1 MRYNDRR
8 FSIEGGAGLMGKY
21 QLKSR
26 KEGSVITLLEVDT
39 ECRAWYV
46 KADDKDAAVKTL
58 ISMGES
64 IRCLESIYVNG
75 DDMTED
81 ILSAFSAAIKTSYP
95 EEFMPE
101 SETDDFAPQGSYMPP
116 EEMMPDD
123 VPPPDEYGYEE
134 AGAAPLSPLPSA
146 EEIEAAASQSGRE
159 EASIA
164 DERPS
169 ELAMPDILPDLASVL
184 PKTAFVSSSKKNASG
199 AVNGMYLGKKH
210 ITGNPVEIR
219 TITDEADG
227 VVFVGTVINCE
238 MRELRSKKKLFLMS
252 LADETN
258 GISCKKFFDRPE
270 EAGGLEELKAGMA
283 VKVRGN
289 VRFDKYSGGLVLE
302 LQQVEKGEIIKIDHE
317 DDYPTPRVELHLH
330 TKMSLDGLIDNE
342 EIIKTAAKWHHPA
355 VAITDHGVIQAFP
368 KIQDLADKYKQKV
381 IYGME
386 GYMIEDI
393 PADPDTDRQ
402 QYNHIII
409 LAKNV
414 TGLRNLYRMVTLSH
428 LKFYRKRPLI
438 PKPILKELHEG
449 LIYGSA
455 CVMGEF
461 FRAVLAGKSDEEL
474 IEMAKFYDYLE
485 VQPLGNNEFLI
496 NDDKFAEVNSEK
508 DLQDLN
514 RKVIEI
520 GEKAGRPVCATSD
533 AHYMFAEDQ
542 RNRDIL
548 LSNWEKPG
556 KIESH
561 PPVYIRTT
569 QEMLDEFSYLPK
581 EKALEIVV
589 ENTRRIADEC
599 EVLHP
604 LAEEWK
610 SYNPKISGADEKLV
624 EMCYSNA
631 KAIYGDPLPKEVQER
646 LTLELTPI
654 IKHGYGVL
662 YYIAHKLV
670 KHSNDRGYLV
680 GSRGSVGSSFVATM
694 SGITEVNPL
703 PPHYVCPNCHWTH
716 FYTDGSVGGGFDL
729 PDKACPECGHPLNK
743 NGHNIPFAV
752 FLGFDGDKVP
762 DIDLNFSSGDD
773 QGVAHKYTEELFG
786 RDNVFRAGTIA
797 GIQDKTAYGFVKKY
811 AENRGL
817 TFNDIFIEK
826 LSAGVAGVKRTT
838 GQHPAGIMVCP
849 RDMDIHNFTP
859 LQYAANKK
867 YLKDEEGNR
876 IPGTI
881 TTHFDY
887 HSISGR
893 MLKLDILGHDD
904 PKVIRM
910 LQDITG
916 IDPLKIPFD
925 DKKTLSLFSSTEAL
939 GLTPQQLGAV
949 IGNKGITVGAL
960 GLPEYGTPFVRG
972 MLEDTRPKN
981 FSELVR
987 ISGFSHGTD
996 VWLNNA
1002 QDLIRSGTV
1011 KLEEAISTRDDVM
1024 NYLIEHGV
1032 RPLTAFKVMENV
1044 RKGKGLEKG
1053 GFNNKAELDA
1063 AHVPQWFIDS
1073 CLKIGYLFPRAHAV
1087 AYVMMAFR
1095 IAWFKVY
1102 QPLAYYAAY
1111 FTIRAEGFFNAP
1123 VILKGLESQKA
1134 ELARIAAL
1142 EHSTAVEKGNATVIE
1157 VTAEMYLRGME
1168 FLPIDLD
1175 RSDASEF
1182 KMVDGKLLP
1191 PFNCIP
1197 ALGDAVAKEIVRA
1210 RGEHLFTSKEDLKKR
1225 GKVSQSIID
1234 TMDSMGILKNMP
1246 DEEQISLFSF

>member
-1 MRYNDRR
+1 
-8 FSIEGGAGLMGKY
+8 MGKY
-21 QLKSR
+21 RLQARS
-26 KEGSVITLLEVDT
+26 ENAPITLLEVDT
-39 ECRAWYV
+39 ECRAWYIRADHEESAL
-46 KADDKDAAVKTL
+46 KALRDMGAAIAGVET
-58 ISMGES
+58 IYINGED
-64 IRCLESIYVNG
+64 R
-75 DDMTED
+75 TED
-81 ILSAFSAAIKTSYP
+81 IFAPVQESSGQDFGP
-95 EEFMPE
+95 EDIPLPDDEPE
-101 SETDDFAPQGSYMPP
+101 SGGQEIPDMPP
-116 EEMMPDD
+116 PEMYSEP
-123 VPPPDEYGYEE
+123 
-134 AGAAPLSPLPSA
+134 AGLPSIEDLENLEREDAAAP
-146 EEIEAAASQSGRE
+146 AAPEGKPAL
-159 EASIA
+159 
-164 DERPS
+164 D
-169 ELAMPDILPDLASVL
+169 MPDILPDLTSVL
-184 PKTAFVSSSKKNASG
+184 PKSAFAKPAKASSKNSAADG
-199 AVNGMYLGKKH
+199 IYLGKKH
-210 ITGNPVEIR
+210 ITGDSVDIKD
-219 TITDEADG
+219 ITKETDG
-227 VVFVGTVINCE
+227 VILTGTVIQCE
-238 MRELRSKKKLFLMS
+238 VRELRSKKKLFIMS

-258 GISCKKFFDRPE
+258 GIPCKKFFERPE
-270 EAGGLEELKAGMA
+270 EAEAVESLKPGTVVRA
-283 VKVRGN
+283 RGN
-289 VRFDKYSGGLVLE
+289 VRLDKYSGGLVLD
-302 LQQVEKGEIIKIDHE
+302 LSQLEKSEAVKINHE

-342 EIIKTAAKWHHPA
+342 EIIKTAKKWNHPA

-368 KIQDLADKYKQKV
+368 KIQDLAEKYKQKV

-386 GYMIEDI
+386 GYMIEKI
-393 PADPDTDRQ
+393 PEDADADRQ

-409 LAKNV
+409 LSKNI

-428 LKFYRKRPLI
+428 LKYYRKRPLI
-438 PKPILKELHEG
+438 PKPILEEYHEG

-461 FRAVLAGKSDEEL
+461 FRAVLAEKSDEEL
-474 IEMAKFYDYLE
+474 IELAKFYDYLE

-496 NDDKFAEVNSEK
+496 NEDKYPKINSKK

-520 GEKAGRPVCATSD
+520 GRKAGRPVCATSD

-561 PPVYIRTT
+561 PPVFIRTT
-569 QEMLDEFSYLPK
+569 QEMLDEFDYLPPETAK
-581 EKALEIVV
+581 EIVV
-589 ENTRRIADEC
+589 DNTRKIAEQC
-599 EVLHP
+599 EVLRP

-610 SYNPKISGADEKLV
+610 SYNPKISGADKKLV
-624 EMCYSNA
+624 DMCYENA
-631 KAIYGDPLPKEVQER
+631 KAIYGDPLPEEVQER

-703 PPHYVCPNCHWTH
+703 PPHYVCPECHWTQ
-716 FYTDGSVGGGFDL
+716 FFTDGSVGGGFDL
-729 PDKACPECGHPLNK
+729 PDKKCPRCGADLKK

-916 IDPLKIPFD
+916 IDPMSIPFD
-925 DKKTLSLFSSTEAL
+925 DPKTLSLFQSTEAL
-939 GLTPQQLGAV
+939 GITPKQLADT

-1002 QDLIRSGTV
+1002 QDLIKNGTV
-1011 KLEEAISTRDDVM
+1011 KLEEAISTRDDIM
-1024 NYLIEHGV
+1024 NYLIVHGV
-1032 RPLTAFKVMENV
+1032 KPLTAFKVMENV
-1044 RKGKGLEKG
+1044 RKGKGLEKNG
-1053 GFNNKAELDA
+1053 SNNRAELDA
-1063 AHVPQWFIDS
+1063 AHVPMWFIES
-1073 CLKIGYLFPRAHAV
+1073 CQKIGYLFPRAHAV

-1111 FTIRAEGFFNAP
+1111 FTIRAEGSFNAP
-1123 VILKGLESQKA
+1123 VILKGLAAQKA

-1142 EHSTAVEKGNATVIE
+1142 EHPTAVEKGNATVIE
-1157 VTAEMYLRGME
+1157 VAAEMYLRGME
-1168 FLPIDLD
+1168 FMPISLEH
-1175 RSDASEF
+1175 SDASAF
-1182 KMVDGKLLP
+1182 KIVGGRLLP

-1210 RGEHLFTSKEDLKKR
+1210 RDEHVFTSKEDLKKR
-1225 GKVSQSIID
+1225 GKVSQSIVD
-1234 TMDSMGILKNMP
+1234 TMESMGILKGLP
-1246 DEEQISLFSF
+1246 EEEQISLFSF

>member
-1 MRYNDRR
+1 
-8 FSIEGGAGLMGKY
+8 MGKY
-21 QLKSR
+21 RLKSR
-26 KEGSVITLLEVDT
+26 QAGSVITLMEIDT
-39 ECRAWYV
+39 ESRAWYI
-46 KADDKDAAVKTL
+46 KADHKEAALKALKD
-58 ISMGES
+58 MGPALACVET
-64 IRCLESIYVNG
+64 IYING
-75 DDMTED
+75 DDV
-81 ILSAFSAAIKTSYP
+81 SSVV
-95 EEFMPE
+95 
-101 SETDDFAPQGSYMPP
+101 FAPAPMMDPDMPP
-116 EEMMPDD
+116 VDFPPSEEPMESYSLAPDIPVFPTADDIAAAQEAEMAMPAMA
-123 VPPPDEYGYEE
+123 EE
-134 AGAAPLSPLPSA
+134 TPMPGISMPSSLPSL
-146 EEIEAAASQSGRE
+146 S
-159 EASIA
+159 
-164 DERPS
+164 
-169 ELAMPDILPDLASVL
+169 SVL
-184 PKTAFVSSSKKNASG
+184 PKSAFIAPAPAAKKSG
-199 AVNGMYLGKKH
+199 AVNGIYLGRKH
-210 ITGNPVEIR
+210 ITGEAIEIR
-219 TITDEADG
+219 NVNEEKDG
-227 VVFVGTVINCE
+227 VIFVGTVISIE
-238 MRELRSKKKLFLMS
+238 VRELRSKKKLLLMN

-258 GISCKKFFDRPE
+258 GIPCKKFFDRPE
-270 EAGGLEELKAGMA
+270 EAEAVKSLKPGTT

-289 VRFDKYSGGLVLE
+289 VRLDKYSGGLVLE
-302 LQQVEKGEIIKIDHE
+302 LSQMEKGETVKIDHE
-317 DDYPTPRVELHLH
+317 DNYETPRVELHLH

-368 KIQDLADKYKQKV
+368 KIQDLADKYHQKV

-386 GYMIEDI
+386 GYMIDEI
-393 PADPDTDRQ
+393 PADPDADRQ
-402 QYNHIII
+402 QYGHIII
-409 LAKNV
+409 LAKNI

-438 PKPILKELHEG
+438 PKPILEELHEG

-461 FRAVLAGKSDEEL
+461 FRAVLAGESDEEL
-474 IEMAKFYDYLE
+474 IQKAKFYDYLE

-496 NDDKFAEVNSEK
+496 NDDKYGKINTKK
-508 DLQDLN
+508 DLEDLN
-514 RKVIEI
+514 CKVIEI
-520 GEKAGRPVCATSD
+520 ADKAGMPCCATSD

-581 EKALEIVV
+581 EKAIEIVV
-589 ENTRRIADEC
+589 TNTRKIAEQC
-599 EVLHP
+599 EVLKP

-610 SYNPKISGADEKLV
+610 SYNPKIAGADEKLV
-624 EMCYSNA
+624 KMCYDNA
-631 KAIYGDPLPKEVQER
+631 KAIYGDPLPKVVQDR

-654 IKHGYGVL
+654 INHGYGVL

-703 PPHYVCPNCHWTH
+703 PPHYVCPKCHWTH
-716 FYTDGSVGGGFDL
+716 FFEDGSVGGGFDL
-729 PDKACPECGHPLNK
+729 PDKKCPKCGSNLAK
-743 NGHNIPFAV
+743 NGHDIPFAV

-867 YLKDEEGNR
+867 YLKDENGR
-876 IPGTI
+876 QIPGTI

-925 DKKTLSLFSSTEAL
+925 DQKTLSLFSSPEAL
-939 GLTPQQLGAV
+939 GLTPDELASA
-949 IGNKGITVGAL
+949 IGNKGVTVGAL

-1002 QDLIRSGTV
+1002 QDLIKNGVV
-1011 KLEEAISTRDDVM
+1011 KLEDAISTRDDVM
-1024 NYLIEHGV
+1024 NYLIQHGV
-1032 RPLTAFKVMENV
+1032 KPLTSFKVMENV

-1053 GFNNKAELDA
+1053 GSNNRAELDA

-1111 FTIRAEGFFNAP
+1111 FTIRAEGSFNAP
-1123 VILKGLESQKA
+1123 VILRGLASMKQ

-1142 EHSTAVEKGNATVIE
+1142 DKPTAVEKGNATVIE
-1157 VTAEMYLRGME
+1157 VAAEMYLRGLS
-1168 FLPIDLD
+1168 FLPIDLEK
-1175 RSDASEF
+1175 SDASQF
-1182 KMVDGKLLP
+1182 LMVDGKLLP

-1197 ALGDAVAKEIVRA
+1197 ALGDAVAKEIVLA
-1210 RGEHLFTSKEDLKKR
+1210 RQDHPFTSKEDLKKR

-1234 TMDSMGILKNMP
+1234 TLDSMGVLKGLP
-1246 DEEQISLFSF
+1246 EEEQMSLFAF

>member
-1 MRYNDRR
+1 
-8 FSIEGGAGLMGKY
+8 MGKY
-21 QLKSR
+21 RLQARS
-26 KEGSVITLLEVDT
+26 ENAPITLLEVDT
-39 ECRAWYV
+39 ECRAWYIRADHEESAL
-46 KADDKDAAVKTL
+46 KALRDMGAAIAGVET
-58 ISMGES
+58 IYINGED
-64 IRCLESIYVNG
+64 R
-75 DDMTED
+75 TED
-81 ILSAFSAAIKTSYP
+81 IFAPVQESSGQDFGP
-95 EEFMPE
+95 EDIPLPDDEPE
-101 SETDDFAPQGSYMPP
+101 SGGQEIPDMPP
-116 EEMMPDD
+116 PEMYSEP
-123 VPPPDEYGYEE
+123 
-134 AGAAPLSPLPSA
+134 AGLPSIEDLENLEREDAAAP
-146 EEIEAAASQSGRE
+146 AAPEGKPAL
-159 EASIA
+159 
-164 DERPS
+164 D
-169 ELAMPDILPDLASVL
+169 MPDILPDLTSVL
-184 PKTAFVSSSKKNASG
+184 PKSAFAKPAKASSKNSAADG
-199 AVNGMYLGKKH
+199 IYLGKKH
-210 ITGNPVEIR
+210 ITGDSVDIKD
-219 TITDEADG
+219 ITKETDG
-227 VVFVGTVINCE
+227 VILTGTVIQCE
-238 MRELRSKKKLFLMS
+238 VRELRSKKKLFIMS

-258 GISCKKFFDRPE
+258 GIPCKKFFERPE
-270 EAGGLEELKAGMA
+270 EAEAVESLKPGTVVRA
-283 VKVRGN
+283 RGN
-289 VRFDKYSGGLVLE
+289 VRLDKYSGGLVLE
-302 LQQVEKGEIIKIDHE
+302 LSQLEKSEAVKINHE

-342 EIIKTAAKWHHPA
+342 EIIKTAKKWNHPA

-368 KIQDLADKYKQKV
+368 KIQDLAEKYKQKV

-386 GYMIEDI
+386 GYMIEKI
-393 PADPDTDRQ
+393 PEDADADRQ

-409 LAKNV
+409 LSKNI

-428 LKFYRKRPLI
+428 LKYYRKRPLI
-438 PKPILKELHEG
+438 PKPILEEYHEG

-461 FRAVLAGKSDEEL
+461 FRAVLAEKSDEEL
-474 IEMAKFYDYLE
+474 IELAKFYDYLE

-496 NDDKFAEVNSEK
+496 NEDKYPKINSKK

-520 GEKAGRPVCATSD
+520 GRKAGRPVCATSD

-561 PPVYIRTT
+561 PPVFIRTT
-569 QEMLDEFSYLPK
+569 QEMLDEFDYLPPETAK
-581 EKALEIVV
+581 EIVV
-589 ENTRRIADEC
+589 DNTRKIAEQC
-599 EVLHP
+599 EVLRP

-610 SYNPKISGADEKLV
+610 SYNPKISGADKKLV
-624 EMCYSNA
+624 DMCYENA
-631 KAIYGDPLPKEVQER
+631 KAIYGDPLPEEVQER

-703 PPHYVCPNCHWTH
+703 PPHYVCPECHWTQ
-716 FYTDGSVGGGFDL
+716 FFTDGSVGGGFDL
-729 PDKACPECGHPLNK
+729 PDKKCPRCGADLKK

-867 YLKDEEGNR
+867 YLKDEKGNR

-916 IDPLKIPFD
+916 IDPMSIPFD
-925 DKKTLSLFSSTEAL
+925 DPKTLSLFQSTEAL
-939 GLTPQQLGAV
+939 GITPKQLADT
-949 IGNKGITVGAL
+949 IGNKGVTVGAL

-1002 QDLIRSGTV
+1002 QDLIKNGTV
-1011 KLEEAISTRDDVM
+1011 KLEEAISTRDDIM
-1024 NYLIEHGV
+1024 NYLIVHGV
-1032 RPLTAFKVMENV
+1032 KPLTAFKVMENV
-1044 RKGKGLEKG
+1044 RKGKGLEKNG
-1053 GFNNKAELDA
+1053 SNNRAELDA
-1063 AHVPQWFIDS
+1063 AHVPMWFIES
-1073 CLKIGYLFPRAHAV
+1073 CQKIGYLFPRAHAV

-1111 FTIRAEGFFNAP
+1111 FTIRAEGSFNAP
-1123 VILKGLESQKA
+1123 VILKGLAAQKA

-1142 EHSTAVEKGNATVIE
+1142 EHPTAVEKGNATVIE
-1157 VTAEMYLRGME
+1157 VAAEMYLRGME
-1168 FLPIDLD
+1168 FMPISLEH
-1175 RSDASEF
+1175 SDASAF
-1182 KMVDGKLLP
+1182 KIVEGRLLP

-1210 RGEHLFTSKEDLKKR
+1210 RDEHVFTSKEDLKKR
-1225 GKVSQSIID
+1225 GKVSQSIVD
-1234 TMDSMGILKNMP
+1234 TMESMGILKGLP
-1246 DEEQISLFSF
+1246 EEEQISLFSF

>member
-1 MRYNDRR
+1 
-8 FSIEGGAGLMGKY
+8 MGKY
-21 QLKSR
+21 RLKSR
-26 KEGSVITLLEVDT
+26 QAGSVITLMEIDT
-39 ECRAWYV
+39 ESRAWYI
-46 KADDKDAAVKTL
+46 KADHKEAALKALKD
-58 ISMGES
+58 MGPALSCVET
-64 IRCLESIYVNG
+64 IYING
-75 DDMTED
+75 DDV
-81 ILSAFSAAIKTSYP
+81 SSVV
-95 EEFMPE
+95 
-101 SETDDFAPQGSYMPP
+101 FAPAAPMMDTDMPPVDFPPP
-116 EEMMPDD
+116 EEPMESYSLAPDIPVFPTADDIAAAQEAEMAVPAMAEETPMPGISM
-123 VPPPDEYGYEE
+123 P
-134 AGAAPLSPLPSA
+134 SSLPSL
-146 EEIEAAASQSGRE
+146 S
-159 EASIA
+159 
-164 DERPS
+164 
-169 ELAMPDILPDLASVL
+169 SVL
-184 PKTAFVSSSKKNASG
+184 PKSAFIAPSPAAKKSG
-199 AVNGMYLGKKH
+199 AVNGIYLGRKH
-210 ITGNPVEIR
+210 ITGEAIEIR
-219 TITDEADG
+219 TVNEEKDG
-227 VVFVGTVINCE
+227 VIFVGTVISIE
-238 MRELRSKKKLFLMS
+238 VRELRSKKKLLLMN

-258 GISCKKFFDRPE
+258 GIPCKKFFDRPE
-270 EAGGLEELKAGMA
+270 EAEAVESLKPGTT

-289 VRFDKYSGGLVLE
+289 VRLDKYSGGLVLE
-302 LQQVEKGEIIKIDHE
+302 LSQMEKGETVKIDHE
-317 DDYPTPRVELHLH
+317 DNYETPRVELHLH

-368 KIQDLADKYKQKV
+368 KIQDLADKYHQKV

-386 GYMIEDI
+386 GYMIDEI
-393 PADPDTDRQ
+393 PADPDADRQ
-402 QYNHIII
+402 QYGHIII
-409 LAKNV
+409 LAKNI

-438 PKPILKELHEG
+438 PKPILEELHEG

-461 FRAVLAGKSDEEL
+461 FRAVLAGESDEEL
-474 IEMAKFYDYLE
+474 IQKAKFYDYLE

-496 NDDKFAEVNSEK
+496 NDDKYGKINTKK
-508 DLQDLN
+508 DLEDLN

-520 GEKAGRPVCATSD
+520 ADKAGMPCCATSD

-581 EKALEIVV
+581 EKAIEIVV
-589 ENTRRIADEC
+589 TNTRKIAEQC
-599 EVLHP
+599 EVLKP

-610 SYNPKISGADEKLV
+610 SYNPKIAGADEKLV
-624 EMCYSNA
+624 KMCYDNA
-631 KAIYGDPLPKEVQER
+631 KAIYGDPLPKVVQDR

-654 IKHGYGVL
+654 INHGYGVL

-703 PPHYVCPNCHWTH
+703 PPHYVCPKCHWTH
-716 FYTDGSVGGGFDL
+716 FFEDGSVGGGFDL
-729 PDKACPECGHPLNK
+729 PDKKCPKCGSDLAK
-743 NGHNIPFAV
+743 NGHDIPFAV

-867 YLKDEEGNR
+867 YLKDENGKQ

-925 DKKTLSLFSSTEAL
+925 DQKTLSLFSSPEAL
-939 GLTPQQLGAV
+939 GLTPDELASA
-949 IGNKGITVGAL
+949 IGNKGVTVGAL

-1002 QDLIRSGTV
+1002 QDLIKNGVV
-1011 KLEEAISTRDDVM
+1011 KLEDAISTRDDVM
-1024 NYLIEHGV
+1024 NYLIQHGV
-1032 RPLTAFKVMENV
+1032 KPLTSFKVMENV

-1053 GFNNKAELDA
+1053 GSNNRAELDA

-1111 FTIRAEGFFNAP
+1111 FTIRAEGSFNAP
-1123 VILKGLESQKA
+1123 VILRGLASMKQ
-1134 ELARIAAL
+1134 ELARIAVL
-1142 EHSTAVEKGNATVIE
+1142 DKPTAVEKGNATVIE
-1157 VTAEMYLRGME
+1157 VAAEMYLRGLS
-1168 FLPIDLD
+1168 FLPIDLEK
-1175 RSDASEF
+1175 SDASQF
-1182 KMVDGKLLP
+1182 LMVDGKLLP

-1197 ALGDAVAKEIVRA
+1197 ALGDAVAKEIVLA
-1210 RGEHLFTSKEDLKKR
+1210 RQDHPFTSKEDLKKR

-1234 TMDSMGILKNMP
+1234 TLDSMGVLKGLP
-1246 DEEQISLFSF
+1246 EEEQMSLFAF

>member
-1 MRYNDRR
+1 
-8 FSIEGGAGLMGKY
+8 MGKY
-21 QLKSR
+21 RLQSK
-26 KEGSVITLLEVDT
+26 KAGSAITLMEIDT
-39 ECRAWYV
+39 ESRAWYIRAEH
-46 KADDKDAAVKTL
+46 KGAALQALKDLGQAILCVET
-58 ISMGES
+58 
-64 IRCLESIYVNG
+64 IYING
-75 DDMTED
+75 DDVSKE
-81 ILSAFSAAIKTSYP
+81 IFSS
-95 EEFMPE
+95 
-101 SETDDFAPQGSYMPP
+101 
-116 EEMMPDD
+116 
-123 VPPPDEYGYEE
+123 
-134 AGAAPLSPLPSA
+134 LSPLPKYMTETVAEEMAAQSAASRAAKTDSMTKSEFGSA
-146 EEIEAAASQSGRE
+146 EEGTPAMPPLPEEPEGEAQDFQMASGIPVFPTAEDIAAATAEDSPVPLP
-159 EASIA
+159 
-164 DERPS
+164 DESTMPG
-169 ELAMPDILPDLASVL
+169 LAMPESLPSLTSVL
-184 PKTAFVSSSKKNASG
+184 PKSAFVAAPKEGKKG
-199 AVNGMYLGKKH
+199 PDTNGMFLGKKH
-210 ITGNPVEIR
+210 IVGDPIEIR
-219 TITDEADG
+219 TIHEEQDG
-227 VVFVGTVINCE
+227 VVFVGTVISCE
-238 MRELRSKKKLFLMS
+238 VRELRSKKKLCLMN

-258 GISCKKFFDRPE
+258 GIPCKKFFDRPE
-270 EAGGLEELKAGMA
+270 EAAGMEGLKPGTT

-289 VRFDKYSGGLVLE
+289 IRLDKYSGGLVLE
-302 LQQVEKGEIIKIDHE
+302 LQQVEKGEAVTIDHE
-317 DDYPTPRVELHLH
+317 DNYPTPRVELHLH

-342 EIIKTAAKWHHPA
+342 EIIKTAAKWKHPA

-368 KIQDLADKYKQKV
+368 KIQDLAEKYHQKV

-386 GYMIEDI
+386 GYMIDEI

-409 LAKNV
+409 LAKNI

-428 LKFYRKRPLI
+428 LKYYRKRPLI
-438 PKPILKELHEG
+438 PKPILEELHEG

-461 FRAVLAGKSDEEL
+461 FRAVLDGESDEEL
-474 IEMAKFYDYLE
+474 IKKAKFYDYLE

-496 NDDKFAEVNSEK
+496 NEDKYPMVNTKK

-520 GEKAGRPVCATSD
+520 ADKAGMPCCATSD
-533 AHYMFAEDQ
+533 AHYMFAENQ

-569 QEMLDEFSYLPK
+569 QEMLDEFDYLPK
-581 EKALEIVV
+581 EKAIEIVV
-589 ENTRRIADEC
+589 TNTRKIADQC
-599 EVLHP
+599 EVLKP

-610 SYNPKISGADEKLV
+610 SYNPKIAGADEKLV
-624 EMCYSNA
+624 AMCYDNA
-631 KAIYGDPLPKEVQER
+631 KAIYGDPLPKVVQDR

-654 IKHGYGVL
+654 INHGYGVL

-716 FYTDGSVGGGFDL
+716 FFEDGSVGGGFDL
-729 PDKACPECGHPLNK
+729 PDKKCPKCGHNLNK

-797 GIQDKTAYGFVKKY
+797 GIQDKTAYGFVKRY

-867 YLKDEEGNR
+867 YLKDENGKQ

-925 DKKTLSLFSSTEAL
+925 DQKTLSLFSSPEAL
-939 GLTPQQLGAV
+939 GLTPEQLASA
-949 IGNKGITVGAL
+949 IGNKGVTVGAL

-1002 QDLIRSGTV
+1002 QDLIKDGTV
-1011 KLEEAISTRDDVM
+1011 KLEQAISTRDDVM
-1024 NYLIEHGV
+1024 NFLIQHGV
-1032 RPLTAFKVMENV
+1032 KPLTSFKVMENV

-1053 GFNNKAELDA
+1053 GSNNRAELEA
-1063 AHVPQWFIDS
+1063 AHIPSWFIES

-1111 FTIRAEGFFNAP
+1111 FTIRAEGSFNAP
-1123 VILKGLESQKA
+1123 VILKGLEAQKA
-1134 ELARIAAL
+1134 ELARIASL
-1142 EHSTAVEKGNATVIE
+1142 QNPTAVEKGNATVIE
-1157 VTAEMYLRGME
+1157 VAAEMYLRGLS

-1197 ALGDAVAKEIVRA
+1197 ALGDSVAKEIVKA
-1210 RGEHLFTSKEDLKKR
+1210 RDEHSFTSKEDLKKR

-1234 TMDSMGILKNMP
+1234 TMDAMGILKGLP
-1246 DEEQISLFSF
+1246 EEEQISLFAF

>member
-1 MRYNDRR
+1 
-8 FSIEGGAGLMGKY
+8 MGKY
-21 QLKSR
+21 RLKSR
-26 KEGSVITLLEVDT
+26 QAGSVITLMEIDT
-39 ECRAWYV
+39 ESRAWYI
-46 KADDKDAAVKTL
+46 KADHKEAALKALKD
-58 ISMGES
+58 MGPALACVET
-64 IRCLESIYVNG
+64 IYING
-75 DDMTED
+75 DDV
-81 ILSAFSAAIKTSYP
+81 SSVV
-95 EEFMPE
+95 
-101 SETDDFAPQGSYMPP
+101 FAPAAPMMDPDMPPVDFPPP
-116 EEMMPDD
+116 EEPMESYSLAPDIPVFPTADDIAAAQEAEMTAPAMAEETPMPGISM
-123 VPPPDEYGYEE
+123 P
-134 AGAAPLSPLPSA
+134 SSLPSL
-146 EEIEAAASQSGRE
+146 S
-159 EASIA
+159 
-164 DERPS
+164 
-169 ELAMPDILPDLASVL
+169 SVL
-184 PKTAFVSSSKKNASG
+184 PKSAFIAPAPAAKKSG
-199 AVNGMYLGKKH
+199 AVNGIYLGRKH
-210 ITGNPVEIR
+210 ITGEAIEIR
-219 TITDEADG
+219 SVNEEKDG
-227 VVFVGTVINCE
+227 VIFIGTVISIE
-238 MRELRSKKKLFLMS
+238 VRELRSKKKLLLMN

-258 GISCKKFFDRPE
+258 GIPCKKFFDRPE
-270 EAGGLEELKAGMA
+270 EAEAVESLKPGTT

-289 VRFDKYSGGLVLE
+289 VRLDKYSGGLVLE
-302 LQQVEKGEIIKIDHE
+302 LSQMEKGETVKIDHE
-317 DDYPTPRVELHLH
+317 DNYETPRVELHLH

-368 KIQDLADKYKQKV
+368 KIQDLADKYHQKV

-386 GYMIEDI
+386 GYMIDEI
-393 PADPDTDRQ
+393 PADPDADRQ
-402 QYNHIII
+402 QYGHIII
-409 LAKNV
+409 LAKNI

-438 PKPILKELHEG
+438 PKPILEELHEG

-461 FRAVLAGKSDEEL
+461 FRAVLAGESDEEL
-474 IEMAKFYDYLE
+474 IQKAKFYDYLE

-496 NDDKFAEVNSEK
+496 NDDKYGKINTKK
-508 DLQDLN
+508 DLEDLN

-520 GEKAGRPVCATSD
+520 ADKAGMPCCATSD

-581 EKALEIVV
+581 EKAIEIVV
-589 ENTRRIADEC
+589 TNTRRIAEQC
-599 EVLHP
+599 EVLKP

-610 SYNPKISGADEKLV
+610 SYNPKIAGADEKLV
-624 EMCYSNA
+624 KMCYDNA
-631 KAIYGDPLPKEVQER
+631 KAIYGDPLPKVVQDR

-654 IKHGYGVL
+654 INHGYGVL

-703 PPHYVCPNCHWTH
+703 PPHYVCPKCHWTH
-716 FYTDGSVGGGFDL
+716 FFEDGSVGGGFDL
-729 PDKACPECGHPLNK
+729 PDKKCPKCGSNLAK
-743 NGHNIPFAV
+743 NGHDIPFAV

-867 YLKDEEGNR
+867 YLKDENGR
-876 IPGTI
+876 QIPGTI

-925 DKKTLSLFSSTEAL
+925 DQKTLSLFSSPEAL
-939 GLTPQQLGAV
+939 GLTPDELASA
-949 IGNKGITVGAL
+949 IGNKGVTVGAL

-1002 QDLIRSGTV
+1002 QDLIKNGIV
-1011 KLEEAISTRDDVM
+1011 KLEDAISTRDDVM
-1024 NYLIEHGV
+1024 NYLIQHGV
-1032 RPLTAFKVMENV
+1032 KPLTSFKVMENV

-1053 GFNNKAELDA
+1053 GSNNRAELDA

-1111 FTIRAEGFFNAP
+1111 FTIRAEGSFNAP
-1123 VILKGLESQKA
+1123 VILRGLASMKQ
-1134 ELARIAAL
+1134 ELARIAVL
-1142 EHSTAVEKGNATVIE
+1142 DKPTAVEKGNATVIE
-1157 VTAEMYLRGME
+1157 VAAEMYLRGLS
-1168 FLPIDLD
+1168 FLPIELEK
-1175 RSDASEF
+1175 SDASQF
-1182 KMVDGKLLP
+1182 LMVDGKLLP

-1197 ALGDAVAKEIVRA
+1197 ALGDAVAKEIVLA
-1210 RGEHLFTSKEDLKKR
+1210 RQDHPFTSKEDLKKR

-1234 TMDSMGILKNMP
+1234 TLDSMGVLKGLP
-1246 DEEQISLFSF
+1246 EEEQMSLFAF

>member
-1 MRYNDRR
+1 
-8 FSIEGGAGLMGKY
+8 MGKY
-21 QLKSR
+21 RLKSR
-26 KEGSVITLLEVDT
+26 QAGSVITLMEIDT
-39 ECRAWYV
+39 ESRAWYI
-46 KADDKDAAVKTL
+46 KADHKEAALKALKD
-58 ISMGES
+58 MGPALACVET
-64 IRCLESIYVNG
+64 IYING
-75 DDMTED
+75 DDV
-81 ILSAFSAAIKTSYP
+81 SSVV
-95 EEFMPE
+95 
-101 SETDDFAPQGSYMPP
+101 FAPAPMMDPDMPP
-116 EEMMPDD
+116 VDFPPSEEPMESYSLAPDIPVFPTADDIAAAQEAEMAMPAMA
-123 VPPPDEYGYEE
+123 EE
-134 AGAAPLSPLPSA
+134 TPMPGISMPSSLPSL
-146 EEIEAAASQSGRE
+146 S
-159 EASIA
+159 
-164 DERPS
+164 
-169 ELAMPDILPDLASVL
+169 SVL
-184 PKTAFVSSSKKNASG
+184 PKSAFIAPAPAAKKSG
-199 AVNGMYLGKKH
+199 AVNGIYLGRKH
-210 ITGNPVEIR
+210 ITGEAIEIR
-219 TITDEADG
+219 NVNEEKDG
-227 VVFVGTVINCE
+227 VIFVGTVISIE
-238 MRELRSKKKLFLMS
+238 VRELRSKKKLLLMN

-258 GISCKKFFDRPE
+258 GIPCKKFFDRPE
-270 EAGGLEELKAGMA
+270 EAEAVKSLKPGTT

-289 VRFDKYSGGLVLE
+289 VRLDKYSGGLVLE
-302 LQQVEKGEIIKIDHE
+302 LSQMEKGETVKIDYE
-317 DDYPTPRVELHLH
+317 DNYETPRVELHLH

-368 KIQDLADKYKQKV
+368 KIQDLADKYHQKV

-386 GYMIEDI
+386 GYMIDEI
-393 PADPDTDRQ
+393 PADPDADRQ
-402 QYNHIII
+402 QYGHIII
-409 LAKNV
+409 LAKNI

-438 PKPILKELHEG
+438 PKPILEELHEG

-461 FRAVLAGKSDEEL
+461 FRAVLAGESDEEL
-474 IEMAKFYDYLE
+474 IQKAKFYDYLE

-496 NDDKFAEVNSEK
+496 NDDKYGKINTKK
-508 DLQDLN
+508 DLEDLN
-514 RKVIEI
+514 CKVIEI
-520 GEKAGRPVCATSD
+520 ADKAGMPCCATSD

-581 EKALEIVV
+581 EKAIEIVV
-589 ENTRRIADEC
+589 TNTRKIAEQC
-599 EVLHP
+599 EVLKP

-610 SYNPKISGADEKLV
+610 SYNPKIAGADEKLV
-624 EMCYSNA
+624 KMCYDNA
-631 KAIYGDPLPKEVQER
+631 KAIYGDPLPKVVQDR

-654 IKHGYGVL
+654 INHGYGVL

-703 PPHYVCPNCHWTH
+703 PPHYVCPKCHWTH
-716 FYTDGSVGGGFDL
+716 FFEDGSVGGGFDL
-729 PDKACPECGHPLNK
+729 PDKKCPKCGSNLAK
-743 NGHNIPFAV
+743 NGHDIPFAV

-867 YLKDEEGNR
+867 YLKDENGR
-876 IPGTI
+876 QIPGTI

-925 DKKTLSLFSSTEAL
+925 DQKTLSLFSSPEAL
-939 GLTPQQLGAV
+939 GLTPDELASA
-949 IGNKGITVGAL
+949 IGNKGVTVGAL

-1002 QDLIRSGTV
+1002 QDLIKNGVV
-1011 KLEEAISTRDDVM
+1011 KLEDAISTRDDVM
-1024 NYLIEHGV
+1024 NYLIQHGV
-1032 RPLTAFKVMENV
+1032 KPLTSFKVMENV

-1053 GFNNKAELDA
+1053 GSNNRAELDA

-1111 FTIRAEGFFNAP
+1111 FTIRAEGSFNAP
-1123 VILKGLESQKA
+1123 VILRGLASMKQ

-1142 EHSTAVEKGNATVIE
+1142 DKPTAVEKGNATVIE
-1157 VTAEMYLRGME
+1157 VAAEMYLRGLS
-1168 FLPIDLD
+1168 FLPIDLEK
-1175 RSDASEF
+1175 SDASQF
-1182 KMVDGKLLP
+1182 LMVDGKLLP

-1197 ALGDAVAKEIVRA
+1197 ALGDAVAKEIVLA
-1210 RGEHLFTSKEDLKKR
+1210 RQDHPFTSKEDLKKR

-1234 TMDSMGILKNMP
+1234 TLDSMGVLKGLP
-1246 DEEQISLFSF
+1246 EEEQMSLFAF

>member
-1 MRYNDRR
+1 
-8 FSIEGGAGLMGKY
+8 MGKY
-21 QLKSR
+21 RLQARS
-26 KEGSVITLLEVDT
+26 KEAPITLLEVDT
-39 ECRAWYV
+39 ECRAWYI
-46 KADDKDAAVKTL
+46 KADHEEAALKALKEMAAAIAGVESVY
-58 ISMGES
+58 INGEDRTEEIFS
-64 IRCLESIYVNG
+64 ALPVSGGE
-75 DDMTED
+75 ED
-81 ILSAFSAAIKTSYP
+81 IP
-95 EEFMPE
+95 
-101 SETDDFAPQGSYMPP
+101 
-116 EEMMPDD
+116 
-123 VPPPDEYGYEE
+123 
-134 AGAAPLSPLPSA
+134 GAAPLPEEEIPMPDLPPDMPPLPS
-146 EEIEAAASQSGRE
+146 IEDLGDPGPEDIPAAPPRSALDMPE
-159 EASIA
+159 
-164 DERPS
+164 DLP
-169 ELAMPDILPDLASVL
+169 ELTSVL
-184 PKTAFVSSSKKNASG
+184 PKSAFSNAPKFSG
-199 AVNGMYLGKKH
+199 KAAAADGIYLGKKH
-210 ITGNPVEIR
+210 ISGEV
-219 TITDEADG
+219 TDIKDVTKEADG
-227 VVFVGTVINCE
+227 VILSGTVIQCE
-238 MRELRSKKKLFLMS
+238 VRELRSRKKLFMMS
-252 LADETN
+252 LADDTN
-258 GISCKKFFDRPE
+258 GIPCKKFFERPE
-270 EAGGLEELKAGMA
+270 EAAALESLKPGTVVRA
-283 VKVRGN
+283 RGN
-289 VRFDKYSGGLVLE
+289 VRLDKYSGGLVLE
-302 LQQVEKGEIIKIDHE
+302 LSQLEKGEAVTIDHE
-317 DDYPTPRVELHLH
+317 DNYPTPRVELHLH

-342 EIIKTAAKWHHPA
+342 GIIKTAKKWKHPA

-368 KIQDLADKYKQKV
+368 KIQELAEKYDQKV

-386 GYMIEDI
+386 GYMIENI
-393 PADPDTDRQ
+393 PEDADADRQ

-409 LAKNV
+409 LAKDI

-428 LKFYRKRPLI
+428 LKYYRKRPLI
-438 PKPILKELHEG
+438 PKPILQEYREG

-474 IEMAKFYDYLE
+474 IRTAQFYDYLE

-496 NDDKFAEVNSEK
+496 HEDKFPNVNSEK

-520 GEKAGRPVCATSD
+520 GKKAGRPVCATSD
-533 AHYMFAEDQ
+533 AHYLFEEDR

-556 KIESH
+556 RIESH
-561 PPVYIRTT
+561 PPVFIRTT
-569 QEMLDEFSYLPK
+569 QEMLDEFNYLPPETAK
-581 EKALEIVV
+581 EIVV
-589 ENTRRIADEC
+589 DNTRRIAEQC
-599 EVLHP
+599 EVIKP

-624 EMCYSNA
+624 DMCYHNA
-631 KAIYGDPLPKEVQER
+631 KAIYGDPLPTEVQER

-703 PPHYVCPNCHWTH
+703 PPHYVCPKCHWTQ
-716 FYTDGSVGGGFDL
+716 FFTDGSVGGGFDL
-729 PDKACPECGHPLNK
+729 PDKKCPECGADLNK

-916 IDPLKIPFD
+916 IDPMSIPFD
-925 DKKTLSLFSSTEAL
+925 DQKTLSLFQSTEAL
-939 GLTPQQLGAV
+939 GITPQQLADT
-949 IGNKGITVGAL
+949 IGNKGVTVGAL

-1002 QDLIRSGTV
+1002 QDLIKNGTV
-1011 KLEEAISTRDDVM
+1011 NLKEAISTRDDIM
-1024 NYLIEHGV
+1024 NYLIVHGV
-1032 RPLTAFKVMENV
+1032 KPLTAFKVMENV
-1044 RKGKGLEKG
+1044 RKGKGLEKNG
-1053 GFNNKAELDA
+1053 SNNRAELDA
-1063 AHVPQWFIDS
+1063 AHVPSWFIES

-1111 FTIRAEGFFNAP
+1111 FTIRAEGAFNAP
-1123 VILKGLESQKA
+1123 VILKGLASQKA
-1134 ELARIAAL
+1134 ELARIASL
-1142 EHSTAVEKGNATVIE
+1142 EHPTAVEKGNATVIE
-1157 VTAEMYLRGME
+1157 VAAEMYLRGME
-1168 FLPIDLD
+1168 FMPISLD
-1175 RSDASEF
+1175 KSDASAF
-1182 KMVDGKLLP
+1182 KIVDGKLLP

-1197 ALGDAVAKEIVRA
+1197 ALGDAVAKEIVKA
-1210 RGEHLFTSKEDLKKR
+1210 RDEHVFTSKEDLKKR
-1225 GKVSQSIID
+1225 GKVSQSIVD
-1234 TMDSMGILKNMP
+1234 TMESMGILKGLP
-1246 DEEQISLFSF
+1246 EEEQISLFSF

>member
-1 MRYNDRR
+1 
-8 FSIEGGAGLMGKY
+8 MGKY
-21 QLKSR
+21 RLKSR
-26 KEGSVITLLEVDT
+26 QAGSVITLMEIDT
-39 ECRAWYV
+39 ESRAWYI
-46 KADDKDAAVKTL
+46 KADHKEAALKALKD
-58 ISMGES
+58 MGPALACVET
-64 IRCLESIYVNG
+64 IYING
-75 DDMTED
+75 DDVSSMV
-81 ILSAFSAAIKTSYP
+81 
-95 EEFMPE
+95 
-101 SETDDFAPQGSYMPP
+101 FAPAAPMMDPDMPPVDFPPP
-116 EEMMPDD
+116 EEPMESYSLAPDIPVFPTADDIAAAQEAEMAVPAMAEETPMPGISM
-123 VPPPDEYGYEE
+123 P
-134 AGAAPLSPLPSA
+134 SSLPSL
-146 EEIEAAASQSGRE
+146 S
-159 EASIA
+159 
-164 DERPS
+164 
-169 ELAMPDILPDLASVL
+169 SVL
-184 PKTAFVSSSKKNASG
+184 PKSAFAAPAPAAKKSG
-199 AVNGMYLGKKH
+199 AVNGIYFGRKH
-210 ITGNPVEIR
+210 ITGEAIEIR
-219 TITDEADG
+219 NVNEEKDG
-227 VVFVGTVINCE
+227 VIFVGTVISIE
-238 MRELRSKKKLFLMS
+238 VRELRSKKKLLLMN

-258 GISCKKFFDRPE
+258 GIPCKKFFDRPE
-270 EAGGLEELKAGMA
+270 EAEAVESLKPGTT

-289 VRFDKYSGGLVLE
+289 VRLDKYSGGLVLE
-302 LQQVEKGEIIKIDHE
+302 LSQMEKGETVKIDHE
-317 DDYPTPRVELHLH
+317 DNYETPRVELHLH

-368 KIQDLADKYKQKV
+368 KIQDLADKYHQKV

-386 GYMIEDI
+386 GYMIDEI
-393 PADPDTDRQ
+393 PADPDADRQ
-402 QYNHIII
+402 QYGHIII
-409 LAKNV
+409 LAKNI

-438 PKPILKELHEG
+438 PKPILEELHEG

-461 FRAVLAGKSDEEL
+461 FRAVLAGESDEEL
-474 IEMAKFYDYLE
+474 IQKAKFYDYLE

-496 NDDKFAEVNSEK
+496 NDDKYGKINTKK
-508 DLQDLN
+508 DLEDLN

-520 GEKAGRPVCATSD
+520 ADKAGMPCCATSD

-581 EKALEIVV
+581 EKAIEIVV
-589 ENTRRIADEC
+589 TNTRRIAEQC
-599 EVLHP
+599 EVLKP

-610 SYNPKISGADEKLV
+610 SYNPKIAGADEKLV
-624 EMCYSNA
+624 KMCYDNA
-631 KAIYGDPLPKEVQER
+631 KAIYGDPLPKVVQDR

-654 IKHGYGVL
+654 INHGYGVL

-703 PPHYVCPNCHWTH
+703 PPHYVCPKCHWTQ
-716 FYTDGSVGGGFDL
+716 FFEDGSVGGGFDL
-729 PDKACPECGHPLNK
+729 PDKKCPKCGSDLSK
-743 NGHNIPFAV
+743 NGHDIPFAV

-867 YLKDEEGNR
+867 YLKDENGKQ

-925 DKKTLSLFSSTEAL
+925 DQKTLSLFSSPEAL
-939 GLTPQQLGAV
+939 GLTPDELASA
-949 IGNKGITVGAL
+949 IGNKGVTVGAL

-1002 QDLIRSGTV
+1002 QDLIKNGVV
-1011 KLEEAISTRDDVM
+1011 KLEDAISTRDDVM
-1024 NYLIEHGV
+1024 NYLIQHGV
-1032 RPLTAFKVMENV
+1032 KPLTSFKVMENV

-1053 GFNNKAELDA
+1053 GSNNRAELDA
-1063 AHVPQWFIDS
+1063 AHVPKWFIDS

-1111 FTIRAEGFFNAP
+1111 FTIRAEGSFNAP
-1123 VILKGLESQKA
+1123 VILRGLASMKQ

-1142 EHSTAVEKGNATVIE
+1142 DKPTAVEKGNATVIE
-1157 VTAEMYLRGME
+1157 VAAEMYLRGLS
-1168 FLPIDLD
+1168 FLPIDLEK
-1175 RSDASEF
+1175 SDASQF
-1182 KMVDGKLLP
+1182 LMVDGKLLP

-1197 ALGDAVAKEIVRA
+1197 ALGDAVAKEIVLA
-1210 RGEHLFTSKEDLKKR
+1210 RQDHPFTSKEDLKKR

-1234 TMDSMGILKNMP
+1234 TLDSMGVLKGLP
-1246 DEEQISLFSF
+1246 EEEQMSLFAF